1 MTIDGVAA
9 TTEAAF
15 DVVNPAT
22 GAPEA
27 TAPDC
32 TPQQLDAAMDSAAKA
47 YRDWRRDEGRRRE
60 LLRQCADALM
70 AAAEDVAPI
79 LTLEQGKPLGEATFE
94 VYGAAIWFQYYADLE
109 IPRQVIQDDD
119 AAFVEVV
126 QRPLGVVAGI
136 TPWNFP
142 LVLASWKIAPALLA
156 RSEEHTSELQSLM
169 RISYAVFCLQK
180 KKKTSTLHTSTHRT
194 V

>member
-109 IPRQVIQDDD
+109 IPRQVLQDDD

-142 LVLASWKIAPALLA
+142 
-156 RSEEHTSELQSLM
+156 RSEERGIGKECGSTGRS
-169 RISYAVFCLQK
+169 RGWPNTQK
-180 KKKTSTLHTSTHRT
+180 QQHR
-194 V
+194 

>member
-9 TTEAAF
+9 TTEATF

-47 YRDWRRDEGRRRE
+47 YRDWRSDEGRRRE

-126 QRPLGVVAGI
+126 Q
-136 TPWNFP
+136 
-142 LVLASWKIAPALLA
+142 
-156 RSEEHTSELQSLM
+156 
-169 RISYAVFCLQK
+169 
-180 KKKTSTLHTSTHRT
+180 
-194 V
+194 